1 MENILNLG
9 ISPAKLVEIMK
20 ERFVS
25 SGGAIFEGKSLSSIS
40 VHDDFAVL
48 NLSDGGSLPCRLVI
62 DAMGNFSPIVRQI
75 SHFKIQLFCPYPR
88 SGQAENQMEYALLL
102 VLVLVDLTEI
112 QQVTL
117 FSVAHP

>member
-1 MENILNLG
+1 
-9 ISPAKLVEIMK
+9 MK

-62 DAMGNFSPIVRQI
+62 DAMGNFSPIVRQVFLIFNQNDCIKMKI
-75 SHFKIQLFCPYPR
+75 SYISYCCLTNKAPQLFL
-88 SGQAENQMEYALLL
+88 SLQSM
-102 VLVLVDLTEI
+102 
-112 QQVTL
+112 
-117 FSVAHP
+117 F